1 MKNNN
6 LIQTNQKGGGEKII
20 PEFIEEKTNPTIPVE
35 QREIQNQRFAEK
47 AQTFDKQRQQQD
59 KQLINLQVYQPQ
71 KPKPEQQK
79 YDNINFNPP
88 MNINPF
94 YPPQYA
100 NSLMPPALSML
111 GSMYPMTVNVN
122 KIYEINGT
130 GPTSQH
136 NKLMMI
142 YEDILPEKTL
152 KATFKT
158 LGERLTQIQF
168 VRNILFYQGDGTETS
183 LDGSTANS
191 LLSYMKFLDL
201 NPYFIAKYSDNP
213 YKGLPD
219 GFLLYRT
226 CYPIKRT
233 EPFGNPVC
241 ARDAMSLNV
250 RIYKLNA
257 GGYLLNKQNN
267 VKFHEYNQWREIVY
281 YEYIREYIIKKKL
294 CPNFVS
300 MFGYFLCK
308 KSNID
313 FNKISQINIDD
324 KLKLPRPEKL
334 VNPIGYLNI
343 YDQKQSDF
351 VRDVTKGLRMINPG
365 HIIQQLDA
373 EKCLKDTQ
381 YTQKPVDLN
390 EYNGEVI
397 VAITESPTYT
407 IYSWASK
414 TYRQEGNTR
423 RMVNTGYHNEQI
435 WRSIIFQLMVALY
448 VMSIHKIYIKDF
460 SIKNNVFIKDLVSE
474 GPVVN
479 YWKYR
484 INGIDYYIPNYGYV
498 LLIDSNYK
506 NVDDIPNKTI
516 TTQQKDYKLDG
527 SIFSGG
533 NTIAGNE
540 DKVIFNMFKEA
551 LNRNNFYNNF
561 TTEGGIK
568 PEANILTLLDKINED
583 KDTNIENYFINHMN
597 KFMNNRIGTYLK
609 EQEII
614 HIRHDDLKDFKKG
627 QLLVHEES
635 TGTYKF
641 VLFLDV
647 NNGEAEILTKINTS
661 QNNPQ
666 YIDKENEMIV
676 RKKVNITILSNYS
689 LTEPIVQNF
698 KPNESNLTEEN
709 ILETYNILV

>member
-1 MKNNN
+1 MNKKNIKQN
-6 LIQTNQKGGGEKII
+6 GGGEKII
-20 PEFIEEKTNPTIPVE
+20 PEFVEEKTNPSIPNE
-35 QREIQNQRFAEK
+35 QRNIQNQRFGEK
-47 AQTFDKQRQQQD
+47 AQMFEKQKQQE

-71 KPKPEQQK
+71 KPKPEAPK
-79 YDNINFNPP
+79 YDGISFNPP

-94 YPPQYA
+94 YPPQFA
-100 NSLMPPALSML
+100 NSLMPSALSML

-130 GPTSQH
+130 GPTGQH

-168 VRNILFYQGDGTETS
+168 VRNILFYEGDGAETS
-183 LDGSTANS
+183 LDGTTANS
-191 LLSYMKFLDL
+191 LLSHMKFLDL
-201 NPYFIAKYSDNP
+201 NPYFSSKYSDNP

-233 EPFGNPVC
+233 EPFGHPVC
-241 ARDAMSLNV
+241 ARDSMSLNV

-267 VKFHEYNQWREIVY
+267 IKFHEYNQWREIVY
-281 YEYIREYIIKKKL
+281 YEYVREHIIKKKL
-294 CPNFVS
+294 CPNFIS
-300 MFGYFLCK
+300 MFGYYLCR

-313 FNKISQINIDD
+313 FDKIAQINIDE
-324 KLKLPRPEKL
+324 KLKVPPPEKL

-343 YDQKQSDF
+343 FDQKQSDF
-351 VRDVTKGLRMINPG
+351 VKDVTKGLRMINPG
-365 HIIQQLDA
+365 HIIQKLDA
-373 EKCLKDTQ
+373 EKCLENTQ
-381 YTQKPVDLN
+381 FTQKPVDLN
-390 EYNGEVI
+390 EYTGEVI
-397 VAITESPTYT
+397 VAITESPTYS

-414 TYRQEGNTR
+414 TYKQEGNTR
-423 RMVNTGYHNEQI
+423 RMVNTGYHNDQI
-435 WRSIIFQLMVALY
+435 WRSIIFQLMVSMY

-460 SIKNNVFIKDLVSE
+460 SLRNNVFIKDLAME
-474 GPVVN
+474 GNVVN

-498 LLIDSNYK
+498 LVIDSNYK
-506 NVDDIPNKTI
+506 DVDNIPNQTVGINK
-516 TTQQKDYKLDG
+516 QDYKLDG
-527 SIFSGG
+527 AIFSGG
-533 NTIAGNE
+533 NTIGGSE
-540 DKVIFNMFKEA
+540 DIKTLNMFKESI
-551 LNRNNFYNNF
+551 NRNNFDNDF
-561 TTEGGIK
+561 TREGGIK
-568 PEANILTLLDKINED
+568 PDTQILTLLESMYND
-583 KDTNIENYFINHMN
+583 KDTHIENYFINYMN

-627 QLLVHEES
+627 QMLVYEES
-635 TGTYKF
+635 AGTYRF

-647 NNGEAEILTKINTS
+647 TAGVATVLTKKNTS
-661 QNNPQ
+661 QNDPQ

-676 RKKVNITILSNYS
+676 QAKVNITTLSNYS
-689 LTEPIVQNF
+689 LTEPIIQNF
-698 KPNESNLTEEN
+698 KPTESNLNEDN

>member
-1 MKNNN
+1 MKNKN
-6 LIQTNQKGGGEKII
+6 ISQKGGGEKII
-20 PEFIEEKTNPTIPVE
+20 PEFIEEKTNPTIPIE

-47 AQTFDKQRQQQD
+47 AQSYDRQKQQQD

-71 KPKPEQQK
+71 KPKQEQQK
-79 YDNINFNPP
+79 YDNINFYPP

-100 NSLMPPALSML
+100 NSLLPPALSML

-130 GPTSQH
+130 GPTGQH

-183 LDGSTANS
+183 LDGSTPNS

-201 NPYFIAKYSDNP
+201 NPYFTTKYSSNP

-241 ARDAMSLNV
+241 ARDSMSLNV
-250 RIYKLNA
+250 RVYKLNA

-267 VKFHEYNQWREIVY
+267 QKFHEYNQWREIVY
-281 YEYIREYIIKKKL
+281 YEYIREYVIKKKL
-294 CPNFVS
+294 CPNFVT
-300 MFGYFLCK
+300 MYGYYLCK

-313 FNKISQINIDD
+313 FDKIAQINIDD
-324 KLKLPRPEKL
+324 KLKVPPPEKL
-334 VNPIGYLNI
+334 INPIGYLNI

-351 VRDVTKGLRMINPG
+351 VRDVTKGLRMINTG
-365 HIIQQLDA
+365 NIIQKLDA
-373 EKCLKDTQ
+373 EKCLQNTQ
-381 YTQKPVDLN
+381 YTQQPVDLTV
-390 EYNGEVI
+390 YNGEVI

-407 IYSWASK
+407 LYSWASK

-423 RMVNTGYHNEQI
+423 RMVNTGYHNDQI

-460 SIKNNVFIKDLVSE
+460 SIRNNVFIKDLVSD

-484 INGIDYYIPNYGYV
+484 INGVDYYIPNYGYV

-506 NVDDIPNKTI
+506 NVDDIPTKTI
-516 TTQQKDYKLDG
+516 AAAQKDYKLDG
-527 SIFSGG
+527 NIFTGG
-533 NTIAGNE
+533 NTISGNE
-540 DKVIFNMFKEA
+540 DKLIFNMFKEV
-551 LNRNNFYNNF
+551 LNRNNFDNDF

-568 PEANILTLLDKINED
+568 PEANILTLLDNINQD
-583 KDTNIENYFINHMN
+583 KDTNIENYFINHMS

-647 NNGEAEILTKINTS
+647 NNGEAEILTKVNTS

-666 YIDKENEMIV
+666 YVDKENEMIV